1 MGNKL
6 YELTDQY
13 RFLDNLSPED
23 GDEAAGMIRALAEIK
38 DSIIVKAESVAKYVL
53 MLDADASIIKAEEER
68 LKARRQVIEHKSQW
82 VRDYLHR
89 ELINAEMD
97 KVPGELVTVSLRK
110 APVSVN
116 IVDESLIPASY
127 LKYIPAS
134 TTPDKKAITDNFK
147 ATGEEIPGVQMI
159 TDKKTLT
166 IK

>member
-1 MGNKL
+1 MRNKL

-13 RFLDNLSPED
+13 LFLENLSP
-23 GDEAAGMIRALAEIK
+23 GCDEEAEELEHSLATIK

-53 MLDADASIIKAEEER
+53 MLDADASIIKAEEDR
-68 LKARRQVIEHKSQW
+68 LKARRQAIEHKSIW
-82 VRDYLHR
+82 VKDYLHR

-116 IVDESLIPASY
+116 IIDEALIPAAY
-127 LKYIPAS
+127 LKYVPAS

-147 ATGEEIPGVQMI
+147 ETGEEIHGVQMI
-159 TDKKTLT
+159 TDKKTLS